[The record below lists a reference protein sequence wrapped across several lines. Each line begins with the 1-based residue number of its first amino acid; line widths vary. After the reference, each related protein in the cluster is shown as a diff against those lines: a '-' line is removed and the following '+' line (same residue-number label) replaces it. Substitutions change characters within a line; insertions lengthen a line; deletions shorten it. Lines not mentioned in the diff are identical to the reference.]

1 MLCWVLSEIKR
12 QDYVAVGR
20 FLGWQCSTQP
30 NGLPLQNQM
39 RFPYCPTSLTIGL
52 TISGVSCIMKL
63 EVKAI
68 SSMLQYSDTNRH
80 VMEIY
85 VINRILK
92 AYA

>member
-1 MLCWVLSEIKR
+1 
-12 QDYVAVGR
+12 
-20 FLGWQCSTQP
+20 
-30 NGLPLQNQM
+30 M

-68 SSMLQYSDTNRH
+68 SSVLQYSDTNRH
-80 VMEIY
+80 IVKIF